1 MCLVPLDLVFYDLHT
16 LSLKLP
22 VDFFKLGYPQDYQSL
37 VRGLL
42 INQLTPF

>member
-16 LSLKLP
+16 LSLNLP
-22 VDFFKLGYPQDYQSL
+22 VVFSELGYPQVLQSL

-42 INQLTPF
+42 SNQLTTF